1 MYCIDNKEYPCSTS
15 FTMRYIGG
23 KWKAVI
29 LIHLAEKKRYNEL
42 RKELPM
48 ITERTL
54 SLQLK
59 ELESDGL
66 ITRTVYTSKPPLRVE
81 YELTAFGRTLIPLLE
96 AIAQWGKETAEK
108 GAMLLKSGASSGKMK
123 KPMDNKKFSTLEEV

>member
-15 FTMRYIGG
+15 FTMKYIGG

-48 ITERTL
+48 VTERTL

-96 AIAQWGKETAEK
+96 AIAKWGKETAERSK
-108 GAMLLKSGASSGKMK
+108 LLKTETSSGKMK
-123 KPMDNKKFSTLEEV
+123 KPVENKKISTLEEV